1 MSMQT
6 LEKAAVAEAVMEL
19 RVRHVKWEADGV
31 HSLTFVDPSGKDLP
45 AWTPGAHLEI
55 ELPSGLVRQYS
66 LCGNPNDSC
75 RYKVA
80 VLRDPA
86 GRGGS
91 AEIHDTVLTGR
102 MLKVRGP
109 RNRFELAYASN
120 YVFIAGGIGITPILA
135 MVQELR
141 DRKPWHL
148 FYGGRTLESMAFRD
162 ELTMLGEKNVTL
174 VPQDTAGILDLD
186 EAFSRLDESTAI
198 YCCGPE
204 GLLSAV
210 LAKAEALGVAD
221 QVHFERFG
229 AAPKPQVADASDTP
243 AEASAGGFEV
253 TLERTG
259 TTIQVAPEES
269 VLEAIRKV
277 RPDMPSSCEE
287 GFCGTCETRVLF
299 GEIEHRDQ
307 ILSKAEREAN
317 ESMFVCVSRAK
328 CPKIVLDL

>member
-6 LEKAAVAEAVMEL
+6 LEKETVAESVMEL

-31 HSLTFVDPSGKDLP
+31 HSLTFVDPEGKDLP

-80 VLRDPA
+80 VLRDSA

-109 RNRFELAYASN
+109 RNRFELAYAAN
-120 YVFIAGGIGITPILA
+120 YIFIAGGIGITPILA

-141 DRKPWHL
+141 ERKPWHL
-148 FYGGRTLESMAFRD
+148 FYGGRTLDSMAFRE
-162 ELTMLGEKNVTL
+162 ELATLGSKNVTL
-174 VPQDTAGILDLD
+174 VPQDTEGVLDLD
-186 EAFSRLDESTAI
+186 EVFSRVDESTAI

-204 GLLSAV
+204 GLLGAV
-210 LAKAEALGVAD
+210 LAKAEAVGVAD

-229 AAPKPQVADASDTP
+229 AAPKALVTE
-243 AEASAGGFEV
+243 AEATPAGGFEV

-259 TTIQVAPEES
+259 TTLQVAPEET
-269 VLEAIRKV
+269 VLEAIRRV
-277 RPDMPSSCEE
+277 RSDMPSSCEE
-287 GFCGTCETRVLF
+287 GFCGTCETRVLS
-299 GEIEHRDQ
+299 GTIDHRDQ
-307 ILSKAEREAN
+307 ILSKAERDAN
-317 ESMFVCVSRAK
+317 DSMFVCVSRATSA
-328 CPKIVLDL
+328 KIVLDL